1 MHKSTRKGTN
11 HAFHM
16 AVMLPMAVLG
26 AGLALPVPATLAAIE
41 QQEEVIV
48 TARRKEESLQDV
60 PISMTVF
67 SQETL
72 DERNVISATDLVNY
86 TPSLSANTRFGS
98 DQASFAIRGF
108 TQEFRTTAS
117 VGVYFADVVAPRGG
131 AVITAGDGAGPG
143 AFFDLQ
149 NVQVLKGPQ
158 GTLFGRNTTGGA
170 IQLLPQKPTG
180 ELGGYAELSAGNHDM
195 ERAQGVI
202 NVPLSDRAR
211 ARFGV
216 DTLQRDGYMKNVSGV
231 GPNRFT
237 DVDYIAGRASLSVD
251 VTDAVENYTIATY
264 SDSENNGTIQGM
276 FACKPGGL
284 LDAFCQPTLESQKDD
299 FYTVAQ
305 GDVENPVSK
314 LEQWQLINTTSWE
327 VSDALS
333 VKNILSYAD
342 LEQTIRHANFGTNF
356 RYPAAYAPLLPSP
369 ELVGAPVT
377 FYPSGPAGMPSSSQT
392 TFVEELQFSG
402 RALDDR
408 LDWQGGV
415 YYENS
420 KPDGWSGLLS
430 TTFLTCPQL
439 PEGSDPASWQCLDVF
454 GAGFVQSSVG
464 KIEYQ
469 NKAAYA
475 QTTYDISDEF
485 SVTTGLRYTVDKT
498 EGTNAQVIYTGF
510 PRAAPGA
517 PASGPGCVLSP
528 ATGVVAPDCR
538 QQLDKETDAPT
549 WLIGLDY
556 VPTPDLLLYAK
567 YARGYRQGSVNLF
580 AAEGIQDFDAEE
592 VDAYELGG
600 KWSFD
605 APLPGMLNVALF
617 HNELSDQQLQVG
629 YSSSTGEAAFTTGI
643 VNAGSSTIQGA
654 EIEATLEIHD
664 GLMFS
669 LSYTYL
675 DTELDETELP
685 QPASDSPYDEVTGYM
700 EAGSALTFSPEH
712 MATAALDYLLPLP
725 ADVGDVSIGASYT
738 YIDEQLAIVSTFGWL
753 DSRKLLNLNA
763 GWKGIMGSAFDVSL
777 FATNVTDE
785 EYPVNVTGFYD
796 NPSIGA
802 DFRVTGEPRMYG
814 ARLRY
819 NL

>member
-1 MHKSTRKGTN
+1 
-11 HAFHM
+11 
-16 AVMLPMAVLG
+16 
-26 AGLALPVPATLAAIE
+26 
-41 QQEEVIV
+41 
-48 TARRKEESLQDV
+48 
-60 PISMTVF
+60 MTVF

-72 DERNVISATDLVNY
+72 DERNVISATDLVKY

-170 IQLLPQKPTG
+170 IQLVPQKPTG
-180 ELGGYAELSAGNHDM
+180 ELEGYAELSAGNYDM

-202 NVPLSDRAR
+202 NVPLGERAR

-216 DTLQRDGYMKNVSGV
+216 DTMQRDGYMKNVSGV
-231 GPNRFT
+231 GPNRLT
-237 DVDYIAGRASLSVD
+237 DADYMAGRASLSVD
-251 VTDAVENYTIATY
+251 LTDTVENYTIASF
-264 SDSENNGTIQGM
+264 SDSENNGTIQGL
-276 FACKPGGL
+276 FVCKPGGL
-284 LDAFCQPTLESQKDD
+284 LDAFCQPTLASQKDD
-299 FYTVAQ
+299 FYTIAQ

-314 LEQWQLINTTSWE
+314 LEQWQIINTTTWE
-327 VSDALS
+327 VHDDLT

-342 LEQTIRHANFGTNF
+342 LEQTMRHSNFGTNF
-356 RYPAAYAPLLPSP
+356 RYPAIYAPLLPSP

-377 FYPSGPAGMPSSSQT
+377 FYPSGDAGMPSSSQT

-402 RALDDR
+402 NALDDK
-408 LDWQGGV
+408 LEWQAGL

-420 KPDGWSGLLS
+420 QPDGWSGILS

-439 PEGSDPASWQCLDVF
+439 PQGSDPSAWQCLDVF
-454 GAGFVQSSVG
+454 GQGFVQPSVAR
-464 KIEYQ
+464 IEYE

-475 QTTYDISDEF
+475 QTTYEISDEF
-485 SVTTGLRYTVDKT
+485 RVTTGLRYTVDTT
-498 EGTNAQVIYTGF
+498 EGTNSQMVYAGF
-510 PRAAPGA
+510 PRSSPGA
-517 PASGPGCVLSP
+517 PTRGPGCVLSP
-528 ATGVVAPDCR
+528 ATGVAPPDCR
-538 QQLDKETDAPT
+538 QDLDTETDAPT

-556 VPTPDLLLYAK
+556 LPTDDLMLYAK
-567 YARGYRQGSVNLF
+567 YARGYRQGSLNMF
-580 AAEGIQDFDAEE
+580 AAEGVQEFDAEE
-592 VDAYELGG
+592 VDAYEIGS

-605 APLPGMLNVALF
+605 APLPGTLNVALF
-617 HNELSDQQLQVG
+617 YNELSDQQLQVG

-643 VNAGSSTIQGA
+643 VNAGASTIQGA
-654 EIEATLEIHD
+654 EIETTLELYE

-685 QPASDSPYDEVTGYM
+685 QIAPGSPYDEVTGFM
-700 EAGSALTFSPEH
+700 EAGSELTFSPDH
-712 MATAALDYLLPLP
+712 TVTAALNYRLPLP
-725 ADVGDVSIGASYT
+725 ADVGDVSVGASYT
-738 YIDEQLAIVSTFGWL
+738 YMDDQLAIVSTYGWL

-763 GWKGIMGSAFDVSL
+763 NWKGIAGSGFDVSL

-796 NPSIGA
+796 NPSIGM

-814 ARLRY
+814 ARLKY
-819 NL
+819 NF